1 MSTNNLIKLSTYT
14 SDYGIKIPYLLEIGC
29 PQETNYTAICYPVGN
44 SIFGR
49 NFVLDIDYRL
59 IDNASVNP
67 YIRYNLNSGS
77 KSNISLTKEILKMIM
92 FDDKSKRQY
101 KIGTLSCNLGF
112 KFELNSITDSNCSI
126 TISVSD
132 GSKLF
137 ANLNVYSLADILKWN
152 DINPTKSLYLKLLA
166 DTFPNKESLFTCAK
180 QLHKVK
186 TSSLTKNKNLI
197 EVFNV
202 NK

>member
-14 SDYGIKIPYLLEIGC
+14 SDYAIKIPYLLEIGC

-77 KSNISLTKEILKMIM
+77 K
-92 FDDKSKRQY
+92 F
-101 KIGTLSCNLGF
+101 G
-112 KFELNSITDSNCSI
+112 
-126 TISVSD
+126 
-132 GSKLF
+132 
-137 ANLNVYSLADILKWN
+137 
-152 DINPTKSLYLKLLA
+152 
-166 DTFPNKESLFTCAK
+166 
-180 QLHKVK
+180 
-186 TSSLTKNKNLI
+186 
-197 EVFNV
+197 
-202 NK
+202 